1 MNDDTTLLNLECI
14 PLFGSY
20 ERITDFDCE
29 VLSCDSSLY
38 SSRLL
43 LCNLYTSNFRSFNG
57 GFDHR
62 FFSMGQH
69 RFNQVGYFKNNN
81 YKLRIPLICSYGGQY
96 YILERL
102 STLISSNHI
111 QFLHFFSSSI
121 SIFFLVLMVR
131 TWTDGIAGTAGA
143 LFSTADM
150 TSCCTE
156 TLSKDQIS

>member
-38 SSRLL
+38 SSSLL

-102 STLISSNHI
+102 STLMSSNHI
-111 QFLHFFSSSI
+111 QFLHFFFKFNFH
-121 SIFFLVLMVR
+121 FFPCVNGTYLDRWNSWDSRCLVFDCR
-131 TWTDGIAGTAGA
+131 HD
-143 LFSTADM
+143 
-150 TSCCTE
+150 
-156 TLSKDQIS
+156 